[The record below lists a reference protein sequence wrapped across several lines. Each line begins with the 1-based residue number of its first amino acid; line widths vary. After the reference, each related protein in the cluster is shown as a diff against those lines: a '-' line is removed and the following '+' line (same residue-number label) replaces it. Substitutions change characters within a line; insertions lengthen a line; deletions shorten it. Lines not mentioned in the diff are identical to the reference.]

1 MPGDFGEFTVNI
13 GLGINF
19 LAGGTFFFLIQT
31 TPCHK
36 IPITPNSLFPLD
48 YKMGRRSKDEISKTG
63 FGGRGGAHHLP
74 PPPRLQSVL
83 LPWSSLA
90 CLSQKAKHLSWSNK
104 GQVFSMFDFHYV
116 CVWGSFASTKFINIC
131 ANFDFMLRFV
141 TDSPQF
147 GVTNFPE
154 IEF

>member
-1 MPGDFGEFTVNI
+1 MICRRQVICQNNGCNEKAIPEHYKQHLVE
-13 GLGINF
+13 
-19 LAGGTFFFLIQT
+19 
-31 TPCHK
+31 K
-36 IPITPNSLFPLD
+36 IYNSITLNSPFPVD
-48 YKMGRRSKDEISKTG
+48 YRMGRRSKDEISKTG

-90 CLSQKAKHLSWSNK
+90 GLSQKAKHLSWSNK

-154 IEF
+154 TEF